1 MLKNFIK
8 IISLIFLFIYLT
20 PVYSKKIDINEFN
33 SKDLSNY
40 FSAIISYD
48 NQKNDQALKF
58 FNLSKPLIES
68 HSPYLKQYIFSL
80 VMEGKLGK
88 AISELEN
95 NYGNKN
101 SDFFEAY
108 LILSLNSIKTKS
120 YAKAEKYLNELYR
133 FKDEGNVESAIYEIL
148 KNYTYL
154 FENKKISADQE
165 NLGNISLITKA
176 FESCYLN
183 RESSEIY
190 FENLINDDGIDFS
203 RYTFFYINYL
213 LENNKF
219 DYAKQLTKQIDVL
232 NSTLL
237 ITQTKNWIN
246 KNEIKKINQIFSCK
260 NETDILSEFLFLL
273 SSLYSS
279 KEEIEKSNFYLNI
292 SIFLNP
298 KFKYNL
304 SLLAENYF
312 EIKNYKKTEK
322 ILNKFNNNDGIY
334 YWYKLK
340 KKAQILK
347 KEKGEDQSFNF
358 INSKVKKI
366 KNPSTKVLFD
376 MGNIM
381 KSFKKYKLSIDY
393 YNQVISKIDLNSE
406 SYADVLYRRGGSYE
420 RLKEYKKSDQ
430 DLLKSLEIV
439 PDDAYVLNYLAY
451 SWLERNYKID
461 TAIEMLE
468 EAYKQEQNDPY
479 IIDSIGWAYYLIND
493 FLKAEKFMKRA
504 VELMPND
511 PIVNDHY
518 GDILWML
525 DRKIQAKYYWK
536 SVLSLKEA
544 QENMKKDINIKLLKG
559 LNNI

>member
-1 MLKNFIK
+1 
-8 IISLIFLFIYLT
+8 
-20 PVYSKKIDINEFN
+20 
-33 SKDLSNY
+33 
-40 FSAIISYD
+40 
-48 NQKNDQALKF
+48 
-58 FNLSKPLIES
+58 
-68 HSPYLKQYIFSL
+68 
-80 VMEGKLGK
+80 
-88 AISELEN
+88 
-95 NYGNKN
+95 
-101 SDFFEAY
+101 
-108 LILSLNSIKTKS
+108 
-120 YAKAEKYLNELYR
+120 
-133 FKDEGNVESAIYEIL
+133 VESAIYEIL
-148 KNYTYL
+148 NNYAYL
-154 FENKKISADQE
+154 FENKKISPKNE
-165 NLGNISLITKA
+165 NLGNISMITKA
-176 FESCYLN
+176 FENCYLN
-183 RESSEIY
+183 NENGQIY

-213 LENNKF
+213 LENNRF
-219 DYAKQLTKQIDVL
+219 DYAKQLTEQIDIL

-237 ITQTKNWIN
+237 ITQTKNWVN
-246 KNEIKKINQIFSCK
+246 KKEIRKISQIFSCK
-260 NETDILSEFLFLL
+260 NEADILSEFVFLL
-273 SSLYSS
+273 SNLYASQ
-279 KEEIEKSNFYLNI
+279 EEIEKSNFYLNI

-420 RLKEYKKSDQ
+420 RLKEYKKSDK

-468 EAYKQEQNDPY
+468 KAYKQETNDPY
-479 IIDSIGWAYYLIND
+479 IIDSIGWAYYLI
-493 FLKAEKFMKRA
+493 K
-504 VELMPND
+504 
-511 PIVNDHY
+511 
-518 GDILWML
+518 
-525 DRKIQAKYYWK
+525 
-536 SVLSLKEA
+536 
-544 QENMKKDINIKLLKG
+544 
-559 LNNI
+559 

>member
-68 HSPYLKQYIFSL
+68 HRPYLKRYIFSL

-88 AISELEN
+88 AINELEN

-101 SDFFEAY
+101 LDFFEAY

-154 FENKKISADQE
+154 FENKKILADQE

-219 DYAKQLTKQIDVL
+219 DYAKQLTEQIDVL

-260 NETDILSEFLFLL
+260 NESDILSEFLFLL

-292 SIFLNP
+292 SIFLNT

-304 SLLAENYF
+304 SLLSENYYQ
-312 EIKNYKKTEK
+312 IKNYIKTEK
-322 ILNKFNNNDGIY
+322 ILNKFNHNDGIY

-340 KKAQILK
+340 KKAQIIK
-347 KEKGEDQSFNF
+347 KEKGEDKSFNF
-358 INSKVKKI
+358 ISSKVKKI

-381 KSFKKYKLSIDY
+381 KSFKKYDLSINY
-393 YNQVISKIDLNSE
+393 YNEVIKKIDLNSE
-406 SYADVLYRRGGSYE
+406 SYADILYRRGGSYE
-420 RLKEYKKSDQ
+420 RLKKYKKSDN

-451 SWLERNYKID
+451 SWLERNYNID

-468 EAYKQEQNDPY
+468 EAYKREQNDPY
-479 IIDSIGWAYYLIND
+479 IIDSIGWAYYLVND
-493 FLKAEKFMKRA
+493 FSKAEKFIKRA
-504 VELMPND
+504 VELMPSD

-518 GDILWML
+518 GDILWKL
-525 DRKIQAKYYWK
+525 DRKIQATYYWK
-536 SVLSLKEA
+536 NVLSFKDTE
-544 QENMKKDINIKLLKG
+544 EKMKKDISIKLLKG

>member
-1 MLKNFIK
+1 
-8 IISLIFLFIYLT
+8 
-20 PVYSKKIDINEFN
+20 
-33 SKDLSNY
+33 
-40 FSAIISYD
+40 
-48 NQKNDQALKF
+48 
-58 FNLSKPLIES
+58 
-68 HSPYLKQYIFSL
+68 
-80 VMEGKLGK
+80 MEGKLGK

-219 DYAKQLTKQIDVL
+219 DYAKQLTEQIDVL

-260 NETDILSEFLFLL
+260 NESDILSEFLFLL

-292 SIFLNP
+292 SIFLNT

-304 SLLAENYF
+304 SLLAENYYQ
-312 EIKNYKKTEK
+312 IKNYIKTEK
-322 ILNKFNNNDGIY
+322 ILNKFNHNDGIY

-340 KKAQILK
+340 KKAQIIK
-347 KEKGEDQSFNF
+347 KEKGEDKSFNF
-358 INSKVKKI
+358 ISSKVKKI

-381 KSFKKYKLSIDY
+381 KSFKKYDLSINY
-393 YNQVISKIDLNSE
+393 YNEVIKKIDLNSE
-406 SYADVLYRRGGSYE
+406 SYADILYRRGGSYE
-420 RLKEYKKSDQ
+420 RLKKYKKSDQ
-430 DLLKSLEIV
+430 RI
-439 PDDAYVLNYLAY
+439 
-451 SWLERNYKID
+451 
-461 TAIEMLE
+461 
-468 EAYKQEQNDPY
+468 
-479 IIDSIGWAYYLIND
+479 
-493 FLKAEKFMKRA
+493 F
-504 VELMPND
+504 
-511 PIVNDHY
+511 
-518 GDILWML
+518 
-525 DRKIQAKYYWK
+525 
-536 SVLSLKEA
+536 
-544 QENMKKDINIKLLKG
+544 
-559 LNNI
+559 

>member
-68 HSPYLKQYIFSL
+68 HRPYLKRYIFSL

-88 AISELEN
+88 AINELEN

-101 SDFFEAY
+101 LDFFEAY

-154 FENKKISADQE
+154 FENKKILADQE

-219 DYAKQLTKQIDVL
+219 DYAKQLTEQIDVL

-260 NETDILSEFLFLL
+260 NESDILSEFLFLL

-292 SIFLNP
+292 SIFLNT

-304 SLLAENYF
+304 SLLAENYYQ
-312 EIKNYKKTEK
+312 IKNYIKTEK
-322 ILNKFNNNDGIY
+322 ILNKFNHNDGIY

-340 KKAQILK
+340 KKAQIIK
-347 KEKGEDQSFNF
+347 KEKGEDKSFNF
-358 INSKVKKI
+358 ISSKVKKI

-381 KSFKKYKLSIDY
+381 KSFKKYDLSINY
-393 YNQVISKIDLNSE
+393 YNEVIKKIDLNSE
-406 SYADVLYRRGGSYE
+406 SYADILYRRGGSYE
-420 RLKEYKKSDQ
+420 RLKKYKKSDN

-451 SWLERNYKID
+451 SWLERNYNID

-479 IIDSIGWAYYLIND
+479 IIDSIGWAYYLVND
-493 FLKAEKFMKRA
+493 FSKAEKFIKRA
-504 VELMPND
+504 VELMPSD

-518 GDILWML
+518 GDILWKL
-525 DRKIQAKYYWK
+525 DRKIQATYYWK
-536 SVLSLKEA
+536 NVLSFKDTE
-544 QENMKKDINIKLLKG
+544 EKMKKDISIKLLKG

>member
-1 MLKNFIK
+1 MHKNFLNILF
-8 IISLIFLFIYLT
+8 LIFLFIYAL

-48 NQKNDQALKF
+48 NQKNEEALRF
-58 FNLSKPLIES
+58 FNLSKPLIEN
-68 HSPYLKQYIFSL
+68 HSPYLKQYVFSL
-80 VMEGKLGK
+80 VMEGMANK
-88 AISELEN
+88 AIKELEN

-101 SDFFEAY
+101 SHFFEAY
-108 LILSLNSIKTKS
+108 LILTLNSITKKS
-120 YAKAEKYLNELYR
+120 YTETKKYLNQLYN
-133 FKDEGNVESAIYEIL
+133 FKDQGYVESAIYEIL
-148 KNYTYL
+148 NNYAYL
-154 FENKKISADQE
+154 FENKKISPKNE
-165 NLGNISLITKA
+165 NLGNISMITKA
-176 FESCYLN
+176 FENCYLN
-183 RESSEIY
+183 NENGQIY

-213 LENNKF
+213 LENNRF
-219 DYAKQLTKQIDVL
+219 DYAKQLTEQIDIL

-237 ITQTKNWIN
+237 ITQTKNWVN
-246 KNEIKKINQIFSCK
+246 KKEIRKISQIFSCK
-260 NETDILSEFLFLL
+260 NEADILSEFVFLL
-273 SSLYSS
+273 SNLYASQ
-279 KEEIEKSNFYLNI
+279 EEIEKSNFYLNI

-479 IIDSIGWAYYLIND
+479 IIDSIAWAYYLIND
-493 FLKAEKFMKRA
+493 FLKAEKFMRRA

-536 SVLSLKEA
+536 SVLSLKEV